1 MKTKVIFIQY
11 CILATSGLSEMKLS
25 DDWVSKQIKSSK
37 RCSLKQTH
45 VKIFRLILKGSGTS
59 SSINKPISPMRSAN
73 TLQPVSPTT
82 LFNLAAAKQT
92 YKTVVESHGDIGAM
106 ASSCEL
112 RFRFLMFGGGSG
124 RGSIESS
131 AAAALFRQS
140 AVDRESALMEKNAMN
155 LPDYEALF
163 ADWWKWEDG
172 GGIKK
177 EREVGVLGEVFSYLF

>member
-1 MKTKVIFIQY
+1 M
-11 CILATSGLSEMKLS
+11 
-25 DDWVSKQIKSSK
+25 
-37 RCSLKQTH
+37 
-45 VKIFRLILKGSGTS
+45 
-59 SSINKPISPMRSAN
+59 
-73 TLQPVSPTT
+73 QPVSPTT

-131 AAAALFRQS
+131 AAATLFRQS
-140 AVDRESALMEKNAMN
+140 AVDRESALREKNAMN